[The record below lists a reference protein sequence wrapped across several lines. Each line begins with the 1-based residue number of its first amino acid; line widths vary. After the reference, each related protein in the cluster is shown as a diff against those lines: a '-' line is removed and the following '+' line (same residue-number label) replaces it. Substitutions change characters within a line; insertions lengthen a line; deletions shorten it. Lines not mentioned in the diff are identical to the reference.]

1 VKKSAQCAGHSRV
14 GAGQARFMTIA
25 RQSLGRRAEG
35 LVADRLRS
43 QGWRIVAR
51 NVRTRFGE
59 IDLIGLD
66 RGVLVFVE
74 VKAGRTGARAGP
86 ERPALAVGPAK
97 RRRLRAL
104 ARAWLAGGGDVP
116 RFREVRF
123 DVVGVS
129 FEPGGDLLEF
139 DHIRAAF

>member
-1 VKKSAQCAGHSRV
+1 
-14 GAGQARFMTIA
+14 MTVA

-35 LVADRLRS
+35 LVAERLRS
-43 QGWRIVAR
+43 RGWQIIAR
-51 NVRTRFGE
+51 NVRTRYGE

-74 VKAGRTGARAGP
+74 VKAGRLGRRTGP
-86 ERPALAVGPAK
+86 ERPVLAVGPAK

-104 ARAWLAGGGDVP
+104 ARAWLAGGGSVP
-116 RFREVRF
+116 RFRELRF
-123 DVVGVS
+123 DVVGIRFDS
-129 FEPGGDLLEF
+129 GGNPIDF

>member
-1 VKKSAQCAGHSRV
+1 
-14 GAGQARFMTIA
+14 MTIA

-74 VKAGRTGARAGP
+74 VKAGRIGTRAGP

-116 RFREVRF
+116 RFREIRF
-123 DVVGVS
+123 DVVGVT
-129 FEPGGDLLEF
+129 F
-139 DHIRAAF
+139 DGAGRVAHYEHIENAF